1 MASALKPLQTED
13 VPVNGP
19 VNGPVGGPVPVPSFD
34 GQGPTKGAINEHP
47 RDKKFAY
54 YSSYAYTYPSFYS
67 YPYSSYSYSYSKPY
81 YHPYAYGAYYPG
93 FHYAY

>member
-1 MASALKPLQTED
+1 MQILFAAFVACFVAMASALKPLQTED

-47 RDKKFAY
+47 RDKKFACKL
-54 YSSYAYTYPSFYS
+54 STLKHLVFDFTSDLLPHLLAQLSFNW
-67 YPYSSYSYSYSKPY
+67 
-81 YHPYAYGAYYPG
+81 
-93 FHYAY
+93 